1 MVFRYLAVAAT
12 AASPVGEEF
21 IAIPLGIALGLPT
34 PAVAVTAL
42 AFNFLPALLIA
53 LVFRTAERGAGPLR
67 WLTRLRSQR
76 CARILD
82 RFGMPGVMVVTPW
95 LGVYAVTVTLE
106 LLGMSRRRIL
116 GSISASL
123 VAYAVL
129 ITAGSA
135 ALLG

>member
-1 MVFRYLAVAAT
+1 
-12 AASPVGEEF
+12 
-21 IAIPLGIALGLPT
+21 
-34 PAVAVTAL
+34 
-42 AFNFLPALLIA
+42 
-53 LVFRTAERGAGPLR
+53 
-67 WLTRLRSQR
+67 
-76 CARILD
+76 
-82 RFGMPGVMVVTPW
+82 MVVTPW